1 MSESMRPGADTS
13 PRCLVVAEA
22 GVNHCGSLDIALEL
36 VDAAADAG
44 ADVVKFQSYRTD
56 LLVRDDAPQADYQ
69 RRNAPARS
77 QADMLR
83 ALELSPESH
92 RSIAARC
99 EDRGIEFLSTPF
111 DAPSLDLILGLGVTR
126 LKVASGELTNGPM
139 LLRMARTGLPMIVST
154 GMATLVEIAEALAIV
169 AFGRRSTSGVPTS
182 QWIVEERDRI
192 LDSGSGLAAVTVL
205 HCTSSYPAP
214 AASVSLRAMPV
225 IGARFRLP
233 YGYSDHTR
241 GIAVAV
247 AAAALGATV
256 LEKHLTLD
264 RTMSGPDHAASLE
277 PDEMRAL
284 VDAVRETTVAL
295 GTADKSPDPLEVE
308 VRSVA
313 RRSLHC
319 ARALSPETPIADGD
333 LIALRPGDGMPP
345 TMVWDW
351 VGRHPT
357 RSYDSGEPFEG

>member
-1 MSESMRPGADTS
+1 MTDVTRPGSDPT

-22 GVNHCGSLDIALEL
+22 GVNHCGSLEIALEL

-69 RRNAPARS
+69 RQNARARS

-92 RSIAARC
+92 RAIAERC
-99 EDRGIEFLSTPF
+99 TVRGIEFLSTAF
-111 DAPSLDLILGLGVTR
+111 DPPSLDLVLKLGVSR

-154 GMATLVEIAEALAIV
+154 GMATLQEVADALAIV
-169 AFGRRSTSGVPTS
+169 AFGRTNTSGVPAS
-182 QWIVEERDRI
+182 ERVFEQRERI
-192 LDSGSGLAAVTVL
+192 LESGSGLDAVTVL

-214 AASVSLRAMPV
+214 AAAVNLRAMPTL
-225 IGARFRLP
+225 GARFGLP

-241 GIAVAV
+241 GIAVAI

-256 LEKHLTLD
+256 IEKHLTLD

-284 VDAVRETTVAL
+284 VSAVRETTEAL
-295 GTADKSPDPLEVE
+295 GGAEKAPDLVE
-308 VRSVA
+308 AGVRAVA

-319 ARALSPETPIADGD
+319 ARALSPEVPVGDGD
-333 LIALRPGDGMPP
+333 LVALRPGEGMPP
-345 TMVWDW
+345 AMVWDW
-351 VGRHPT
+351 IGRRPARH
-357 RSYDSGEPFEG
+357 YEMGELFEG